1 MNLYLLTKSASETP
15 GIKVFYVVLI
25 LIGLLAIVASIFNWD
40 WYFNSGRTR
49 RICNLF
55 GRTAARIIQVIVGLF
70 LIGLSI
76 YIILNT

>member
-1 MNLYLLTKSASETP
+1 MNLYLLTKSASVTP

-40 WYFNSGRTR
+40 WYFNLGRTR